1 MAKKASKKSAVKRGK
16 KSKPAKKTKTKAKKS
31 KPAPKKKAA
40 KRKAKPAT
48 KPKTIGERISSGY
61 HTVVDTV
68 TGTDRLRNKL
78 EPPGTSETE

>member
-1 MAKKASKKSAVKRGK
+1 MAKKARK

-40 KRKAKPAT
+40 KRVSKRKAKRAS
-48 KPKTIGERISSGY
+48 KPQTIGDRLSNAY

-68 TGTDRLRNKL
+68 KGTDQLRNKM
-78 EPPGTSETE
+78 ETPGTSETE

>member
-1 MAKKASKKSAVKRGK
+1 MAKKARKKSAAKRGK
-16 KSKPAKKTKTKAKKS
+16 KSKAKKTKVRSAKKS

-40 KRKAKPAT
+40 KRKAKRA
-48 KPKTIGERISSGY
+48 TIGERLSRGY

-68 TGTDRLRNKL
+68 KGTDRLRNKL